1 MNPAEAL
8 IITVLILAIGYLAL
22 TLYFQ
27 HRQDKQHEEFK
38 KRLDK
43 SKKTKK
49 LTKPKQT

>member
-1 MNPAEAL
+1 MTPAKAL
-8 IITVLILAIGYLAL
+8 IITLIILAIGYLAL

-43 SKKTKK
+43 WK
-49 LTKPKQT
+49 